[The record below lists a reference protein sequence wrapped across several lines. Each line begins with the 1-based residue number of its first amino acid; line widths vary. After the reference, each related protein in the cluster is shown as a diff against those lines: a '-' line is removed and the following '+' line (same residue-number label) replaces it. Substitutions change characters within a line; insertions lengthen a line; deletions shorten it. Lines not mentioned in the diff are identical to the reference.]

1 MEFHTVW
8 DGVCFALLGVF
19 VIGALVLS
27 CLLLADIDRRI
38 DHARPRVTR
47 RGGRRC
53 DTIMC

>member
-19 VIGALVLS
+19 VIGVLALS

-47 RGGRRC
+47 
-53 DTIMC
+53 